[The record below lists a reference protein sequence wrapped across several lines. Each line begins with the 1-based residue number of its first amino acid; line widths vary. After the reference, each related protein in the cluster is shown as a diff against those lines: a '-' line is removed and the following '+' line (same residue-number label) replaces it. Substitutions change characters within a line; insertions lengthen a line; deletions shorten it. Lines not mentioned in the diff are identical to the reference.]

1 MHNYLEDMK
10 ALNVQNKIVGII
22 ENGTW
27 ACKAGDEMIKIIKEM
42 KNMIVLE
49 EKVKIM
55 SSLNEESERE
65 IENMADSILKTL

>member
-1 MHNYLEDMK
+1 MVLGLVKLRRNDKNNQRNE
-10 ALNVQNKIVGII
+10 
-22 ENGTW
+22 
-27 ACKAGDEMIKIIKEM
+27 
-42 KNMIVLE
+42 NMIVLE